1 MPTRAGGLRF
11 DGLPFTAPSNGAD
24 ILRGHRWEFAVG
36 EGDQSKGG
44 GPDKAQAPVPPV
56 GAGLDVLRLDGVLL
70 LDAVGNDPV
79 AIEAITFADEGIG
92 VIRSPGDGPRVLPWS
107 FVSAHVVERWAGGV
121 IPEWWVDPQLNRAD
135 GGDRQVAAAVPHP
148 GGASR
153 VLPHA
158 EPGAVIAVRTPFGT
172 YRFLH
177 PGADPNDLSNR
188 ITDFAVRHQG
198 LAGVPSV
205 TTVARPRRGN
215 DRRQGSRSSHTT
227 SSSWSKVQPYLVV
240 ALILLIGTAVTLIL
254 LQSAGVIH
262 LPYLGG
268 TSPGTVRPIR
278 TR

>member
-1 MPTRAGGLRF
+1 
-11 DGLPFTAPSNGAD
+11 
-24 ILRGHRWEFAVG
+24 VG
-36 EGDQSKGG
+36 EGDQSKGSG
-44 GPDKAQAPVPPV
+44 ADKAQAPVPPV
-56 GAGLDVLRLDGVLL
+56 GADIDVLRLDGVLL

-92 VIRSPGDGPRVLPWS
+92 VIRSRGDGPRVLPWS

-135 GGDRQVAAAVPHP
+135 GGDQVAGAVPHP
-148 GGASR
+148 GAASR

-198 LAGVPSV
+198 LSGVPSV

-268 TSPGTVRPIR
+268 NSPGTVRTIR